1 MSWFFI
7 ALVAPFLYAMTNHI
21 DKILLEKYF
30 KDGGVGTLI
39 LFSSLLSAL
48 ALPFLYVADTTV
60 FSVGMLNICIL
71 AFVGI
76 LNILVL
82 WFYLLALSEEEA
94 SITIVFYQ
102 LVPVFALVLGF
113 FILDETLSSLQLI
126 AMATIIFGTTIISF
140 EIDDKNNFKLRKKT
154 IVLMSTASFFWAL
167 GSVVFKFVALEENVV
182 QSLFWEHVMLVLVGI
197 CTFAFVK
204 SYRTH
209 FISAIK
215 NNSKAIISL
224 NFLNETF
231 YMFGNLIFSFAYLLA
246 PITLVLLTDSFQPIF
261 VLLIAIFLTLFFP
274 KVSSEKVHAKNLGQ
288 KVIAIIITGVGT
300 YLLFIS

>member
-30 KDGGVGTLI
+30 KNGGVGTLI

-48 ALPFLYVADTTV
+48 AVPFLFIADTTV
-60 FSVGMLNICIL
+60 LSVGILNILIL

-82 WFYLLALSEEEA
+82 WFYLLALREEEA

-102 LVPVFALVLGF
+102 LVPVFALVLGY
-113 FILDETLSSLQLI
+113 FILGETLSSLQLV

-154 IVLMSTASFFWAL
+154 IILMSTASFFWAL
-167 GSVVFKFVALEENVV
+167 GSVIFKYVALEENVI
-182 QSLFWEHVMLVLVGI
+182 QSLFWEHVMLVIVGI
-197 CTFAFVK
+197 FTFAFVK
-204 SYRTH
+204 SYRIH
-209 FISAIK
+209 FIAAIK

-224 NFLNETF
+224 NFANETF
-231 YMFGNLIFSFAYLLA
+231 YMIGNLIFSFAYLLA

-261 VLLIAIFLTLFFP
+261 VLLIAIFLTVFFP
-274 KVSSEKVHAKNLGQ
+274 KISTEKVHAKNLGQ
-288 KVIAIIITGVGT
+288 KIIAILITGIGT
-300 YLLFIS
+300 YFLFIS